1 LTRLLQDSLGGRTK
15 TSIIATVSPASINL
29 EETLSTLEYAHRAKN
44 IQNKPEVNQKI
55 SKKEKLLEYHAEIDK
70 LKLELQAARDKDGVF
85 LPKDVYDQQM
95 KAKESADTEI
105 RELTLNLKGVE
116 EQLEKFKV
124 RFFFKKKKEHTGLE
138 SLIGNFDMDIP
149 QCGNLAIFLSL

>member
-1 LTRLLQDSLGGRTK
+1 M
-15 TSIIATVSPASINL
+15 
-29 EETLSTLEYAHRAKN
+29 
-44 IQNKPEVNQKI
+44 
-55 SKKEKLLEYHAEIDK
+55 
-70 LKLELQAARDKDGVF
+70 KLELQAARDKDGVF

-124 RFFFKKKKEHTGLE
+124 RRLFFREPTILEKSSYQFYGVTKKKRV
-138 SLIGNFDMDIP
+138 
-149 QCGNLAIFLSL
+149 

>member
-1 LTRLLQDSLGGRTK
+1 MKCRDVACIVLLPSLLLSLVTIGICALFIYLHLLQVLPLFSR
-15 TSIIATVSPASINL
+15 
-29 EETLSTLEYAHRAKN
+29 
-44 IQNKPEVNQKI
+44 QNDEMIKI
-55 SKKEKLLEYHAEIDK
+55 CFFSNFQEYHAEIDK

-124 RFFFKKKKEHTGLE
+124 RRLFQRAYYFRKVVISILWCQEKEE
-138 SLIGNFDMDIP
+138 SLEVANSIIAVVTNR
-149 QCGNLAIFLSL
+149 

>member
-1 LTRLLQDSLGGRTK
+1 
-15 TSIIATVSPASINL
+15 
-29 EETLSTLEYAHRAKN
+29 
-44 IQNKPEVNQKI
+44 
-55 SKKEKLLEYHAEIDK
+55 
-70 LKLELQAARDKDGVF
+70 LELQAARDKDGVF

-149 QCGNLAIFLSL
+149 QCGNLAIFLSLWIYVKSILADFSQSKNAVLTILEVLNSDFRKISHLKMSKAPKNSNCKSCTNSQKDSF